1 VTERSGGA
9 ERLMIGPG
17 SRPRLP
23 PHVKLRNDV
32 HRGPILLAPERV
44 FTLDEVA
51 AATLRLCDGTRPV
64 AVITKELSQQYN
76 GAEATILADIVTM
89 LQGLAD
95 KGVITA

>member
-1 VTERSGGA
+1 MADRSGGVK
-9 ERLMIGPG
+9 RLMIGTE

-23 PHVKLRNDV
+23 RHVKTRNDA

-44 FTLDEVA
+44 FVIDEAA
-51 AATLRLCDGTRPV
+51 AATLRLCDGSRTV
-64 AVITKELSQQYN
+64 AVIAGELAKQYN
-76 GAEATILADIVTM
+76 GSEATILADIVAM